1 MISGRTTSPLDV
13 PYALTAE
20 QIERF
25 RRDGFI
31 KLAGVLDAATLRHYG
46 DEITR
51 VTLANNK
58 LAGVPLEQRT
68 TYGKAF
74 IQVTNV
80 WCRSAV
86 AREFSFSPRLAR
98 IAAEL
103 MGVSAVR
110 MWHDQALYK
119 EPGGGPTP
127 WHVDQHYWPMASDL
141 CCTAWI
147 PLQPVAMEMG
157 PMQFAPGSHRLSVAR
172 ELAISDESEAA
183 IREAIARL
191 GLEIVC
197 EPYALGDVSF
207 HYGWT
212 LHAARPNVSTAPR
225 KVHTVIYMD
234 AAMRLAAPA
243 NADQPADWEAFTPS
257 TQIGEVMDDPLNPVL
272 YAAPA

>member
-1 MISGRTTSPLDV
+1 VTSGSRTTPLDAH
-13 PYALTAE
+13 YALTPD
-20 QIERF
+20 QIHRF

-31 KLAGVLDAATLRHYG
+31 KLPGVLDAATLERYSG
-46 DEITR
+46 EITR

-80 WCRSAV
+80 WRKSAI
-86 AREFSFSPRLAR
+86 ARELSFARRLAR

-103 MGVSAVR
+103 MGVAGVR

-172 ELAISDESEAA
+172 ELAISDESEAV
-183 IREAIARL
+183 IRDTIARF
-191 GLEIVC
+191 GLEVIC

-225 KVHTVIYMD
+225 KVHTIIYMD
-234 AAMRLAAPA
+234 AEMRLAAPA
-243 NADQPADWEAFTPS
+243 NADQPADWQAFTPS
-257 TQIGEVMDDPLNPVL
+257 TQVGDVMNDPLNPIL
-272 YAAPA
+272 YTAPG